1 MNKLIG
7 IGGVSRSGKT
17 ALAERLSAEIRI
29 KKNLSVHI
37 IHQDQCVI
45 PESQLPLINGK
56 ADWEHPVSID
66 WSRLNLLIDQ
76 GLQSYDIVIVEGLFA
91 FYDQAIGERMN
102 IKIFLEISKP
112 LFIERK
118 REDLRWGLE
127 PDWYIEHIWEAYL
140 RYGRPT
146 LNSEYVCLNGS
157 REIDVGELLEKILA
171 G

>member
-1 MNKLIG
+1 MNILIG

-17 ALAERLSAEIRI
+17 ALAKRLAAELQA

-66 WSRLNLLIDQ
+66 WSQLNLRIDQ

-91 FYDQAIGERMN
+91 FYVRSIVERMN

-140 RYGRPT
+140 SYGRPS
-146 LNSEYVCLNGS
+146 LSSEYACFNGA
-157 REIDVGELLEKILA
+157 RDIDVGQLLKEIL
-171 G
+171 

>member
-17 ALAERLSAEIRI
+17 ALAKRLAAELQA

-45 PESQLPLINGK
+45 IESQLPLINGK

-76 GLQSYDIVIVEGLFA
+76 DLQSYDIVIVEGLFA
-91 FYDQAIGERMN
+91 FYDQAIAERMN
-102 IKIFLEISKP
+102 IKIFLEISKR

-140 RYGRPT
+140 RYGRPS
-146 LNSEYVCLNGS
+146 LSSEYACFNGA
-157 REIDVGELLEKILA
+157 RDIDVGQLLKEIL
-171 G
+171 

>member
-1 MNKLIG
+1 MNILIG

-17 ALAERLSAEIRI
+17 ALAEMLARELKA
-29 KKNLSVHI
+29 KKKLLVQI

-45 PESQLPLINGK
+45 PESQLNLINGK

-66 WSRLNLLIDQ
+66 WPRLNLLIDK
-76 GLQSYDIVIVEGLFA
+76 GLQSCNIVIVEGLFA
-91 FYDQAIGERMN
+91 FYDKAIVERMN

-140 RYGRPT
+140 RYGRPS
-146 LNSEYVCLNGS
+146 LSSEYACLNGA
-157 REIDVGELLEKILA
+157 RDIDIRELLCHCL
-171 G
+171 

>member
-1 MNKLIG
+1 MNILIG

-17 ALAERLSAEIRI
+17 ALAKRLAAELQT
-29 KKNLSVHI
+29 KEKPSVHI

-45 PESQLPLINGK
+45 PESQLPLISGK

-66 WSRLNLLIDQ
+66 WPRLNLLIDQ
-76 GLQSYDIVIVEGLFA
+76 GLQSYEIVIVEGLFA
-91 FYDQAIGERMN
+91 FYDQAIVERMN

-140 RYGRPT
+140 RYGRPS
-146 LNSEYVCLNGS
+146 LSSEYVCLNGA
-157 REIDVGELLEKILA
+157 RDIDVRGLLDEIL
-171 G
+171 